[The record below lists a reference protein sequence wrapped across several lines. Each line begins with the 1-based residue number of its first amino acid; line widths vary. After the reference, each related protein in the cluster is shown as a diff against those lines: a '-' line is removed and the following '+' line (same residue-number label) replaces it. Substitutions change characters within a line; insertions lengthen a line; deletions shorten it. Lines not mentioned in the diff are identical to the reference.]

1 MLTWLGMLFG
11 KMPIWKSVYL
21 LTIVILLN
29 SWLIEDSSIINL
41 DLLNPIASHAKKKQQ
56 LTNMVPFI

>member
-1 MLTWLGMLFG
+1 MLTWLEMLFG

-29 SWLIEDSSIINL
+29 SWLIEDSSIIDL
-41 DLLNPIASHAKKKQQ
+41 DLLNPIASYAKKKK
-56 LTNMVPFI
+56 LTDMVPFI